1 MIPTPG
7 HTLDSV
13 SLQVLTEQGVV
24 VVAGD
29 TFEKQEDLKDESIWV
44 DAGSQDSS
52 KQTESRKRILA
63 IADFVVPGHGA
74 MFRVD
79 KNLVI
84 SNDK

>member
-13 SLQVLTEQGVV
+13 SLQVLTEKGVI

-29 TFEKQEDLKDESIWV
+29 TFEKQEDLTDESIWI

-52 KQTESRKRILA
+52 KQRESRKRILD

-74 MFRVD
+74 MFKVD
-79 KNLVI
+79 KNLVT